1 MYTISSAR
9 VQRARRYL
17 TPSKSSS
24 VSSGFDATTHPIIA
38 RHWFGIEPF
47 RPIGQTVT
55 AATTFRRQRQIE
67 HVYRLGLRAVGELL
81 FEVAEGEDLDRALEA
96 YQRLTPDLLKAVG
109 GDHFPP
115 LPIHE
120 VRP

>member
-1 MYTISSAR
+1 MITTSFARAARCAESAR
-9 VQRARRYL
+9 N
-17 TPSKSSS
+17 S
-24 VSSGFDATTHPIIA
+24 VSTDFDAATHPIIA
-38 RHWFGIEPF
+38 RHWFGVEPS
-47 RPIGQTVT
+47 RPIGRTVT
-55 AATTFRRQRQIE
+55 AVTTFRRQRQIE

-81 FEVAEGEDLDRALEA
+81 FEVAEGEDLDRALKA

-109 GDHFPP
+109 GDRFPP